1 LLISILKPKKQTMQ
15 KLLIAAF
22 SVLLFLASCK
32 NPSQQKEIKIKNNVI
47 NSNTSKDLESIL
59 KPVTVSKIKTPKKKV
74 ITLNNIKS
82 TKTSLYSLRK
92 YNNVTLF
99 YSRIAKSATE
109 LSIKN
114 NVPPAVILAIAGLE
128 SGWNQGYIGRITGN
142 ILSLGKRG
150 GDIELPPLKI
160 ARLNATNK
168 ILFDSLEIIK
178 YATKDITWE
187 ERPPSLKKDYRPK
200 RFAGKPHNLAYFK
213 YHPKEKAK
221 AQIKN
226 INDFVTIFISRKSR
240 IKAYRKGRNL
250 MDSLVKRHGKE
261 ILLEEATAV
270 KFIHEIGGKL
280 NSFNFRKTW
289 PKKVLNIIEKAGLS
303 ELTAEFYSK
312 NAEFK
317 DVW

>member
-1 LLISILKPKKQTMQ
+1 LLISIIKPKKQTMQ

-22 SVLLFLASCK
+22 SVLLFFASCK

-303 ELTAEFYSK
+303 ELTEEFYSK

>member
-1 LLISILKPKKQTMQ
+1 MK

-22 SVLLFLASCK
+22 GILLFLASCK
-32 NPSQQKEIKIKNNVI
+32 NPSQQKDINLKNNII
-47 NSNTSKDLESIL
+47 NSSTHSTLDSIL
-59 KPVTVSKIKTPKKKV
+59 TTITVSKIKIPKKKV
-74 ITLNNIKS
+74 VTSINLKS
-82 TKTSLYSLRK
+82 TNTSLYSLRK
-92 YNNVTLF
+92 YNNVTHF
-99 YSRIAKSATE
+99 YNRIAKSATE

-150 GDIELPPLKI
+150 GDTELPPLKI
-160 ARLNATNK
+160 ARLKANNK

-178 YATKDITWE
+178 YAAKDITWE

-200 RFAGKPHNLAYFK
+200 PFAGKSHNLAYFK

-226 INDFVTIFISRKSR
+226 INDFVTVFISRKSR

-250 MDSLVKRHGKE
+250 MDSLVQIHGKE
-261 ILLEEATAV
+261 ILLEDATAV

-289 PKKVLNIIEKAGLS
+289 PKKVLNIIEKAGLC
-303 ELTAEFYSK
+303 ELTSKFYSN

-317 DVW
+317 DIW